1 VKYIPLPNSIAEGII
16 ARIVG
21 PMSLRFVF
29 QPLVGLLLGARDGV
43 RDAKAGEPP
52 FIFDLIVN
60 RENRRIKLA
69 SLFTSLSKTI
79 IIAVVL
85 DLIAQYFI
93 FGQVRITGALA
104 VAVIILI
111 VPYSLA
117 RAITNK
123 VITKRKLSKPV
134 KS

>member
-60 RENRRIKLA
+60 RANRRIKLA

-85 DLIAQYFI
+85 DLIAQYLI
-93 FGQVRITGALA
+93 FGQVHITGALA
-104 VAVIILI
+104 IAAVILV

-123 VITKRKLSKPV
+123 VVTKRKLSKPV
-134 KS
+134 RS